1 MSLLQSDLKADIR
14 RGRTS
19 ADECRAMPREKD
31 GRNELMVNLLVEVR
45 KVEEKRR
52 DDSGFPL

>member
-1 MSLLQSDLKADIR
+1 
-14 RGRTS
+14 
-19 ADECRAMPREKD
+19 MPRKKD

-45 KVEEKRR
+45 RVEEKRR